1 VRNSKLIK
9 RNVLFDKYNKKF
21 IVDDLELSD
30 GTTNFWAYLTSPP
43 GSIIVAIDKDKN
55 LILVHQ
61 YRYTLKDFTFENPAG
76 TVDEHE
82 DFLETA
88 QRELL
93 EETGYKSDSFV
104 NLGVYND
111 LPNETN
117 HCCHIFLATNCQY
130 VSSPTLDPFSEKYY
144 EMTTELHP
152 FIDIFKSLGN
162 KSSLIRS
169 SEHAAAIFLAHRYLS
184 EHNLL

>member
-1 VRNSKLIK
+1 MRNSKLIK
-9 RNVLFDKYNKKF
+9 RNILFDKYGKKF

-30 GTTNFWAYLTSPP
+30 GTTNFWAYVTSPP
-43 GSIIVAIDKDKN
+43 GSIIVAVDKDKN
-55 LILVHQ
+55 IILVRQ
-61 YRYTLKDFTFENPAG
+61 YRYTLNDFTYECPAG
-76 TVDEHE
+76 AIDKNES
-82 DFLETA
+82 FLETA

-93 EETGYKSDSFV
+93 EETGYKSDNFI

-117 HCCHIFLATNCQY
+117 HSCQIFLATNCQY
-130 VSSPTLDPFSEKYY
+130 ISPPTLDPFSEKYY

-152 FIDIFKSLGN
+152 FLDVFKSLGS
-162 KSSLIRS
+162 KSSLIKS
-169 SEHAAAIFLAHRYLS
+169 SEHTAAIFLAHRHLF